1 MKKSEEWRNRYG
13 NETWLEAL
21 EKQVS
26 RKGRVKRALR
36 KDIDEKIEQL
46 RLVEEDINN
55 IIADAL
61 NTGQP
66 SREDVEFAL
75 LDARLNGGK

>member
-1 MKKSEEWRNRYG
+1 MKSEDWRSRFG
-13 NETWLEAL
+13 NESWLETL
-21 EKQVS
+21 EKQVT
-26 RKGRVKRALR
+26 RKSKVKKALR
-36 KDIDEKIEQL
+36 KDIDDKIEQL
-46 RLVEEDINN
+46 RLIEEDINN

>member
-1 MKKSEEWRNRYG
+1 MKSEDWRSRFG
-13 NETWLEAL
+13 NESWLETL
-21 EKQVS
+21 EKQVT
-26 RKGRVKRALR
+26 RKSKVKKALR
-36 KDIDEKIEQL
+36 KDIDDKIEQL
-46 RLVEEDINN
+46 RLIEEDIEN
-55 IIADAL
+55 IIDDAL